1 MPQAAAPLL
10 PADTA
15 SRPLRLLRYDL
26 SGSNALDKPLR
37 VKIQQVTSGSRIS
50 VRSVA
55 DGVAASH
62 NGDSVLRWLAEAR
75 KQMRKSIPFI
85 ALGLGLV
92 LTTFWIV
99 AIAWLPLQFLGAAL
113 SKVL

>member
-1 MPQAAAPLL
+1 
-10 PADTA
+10 
-15 SRPLRLLRYDL
+15 
-26 SGSNALDKPLR
+26 
-37 VKIQQVTSGSRIS
+37 
-50 VRSVA
+50 
-55 DGVAASH
+55 
-62 NGDSVLRWLAEAR
+62 
-75 KQMRKSIPFI
+75 MRNSIPFI

>member
-1 MPQAAAPLL
+1 M
-10 PADTA
+10 A
-15 SRPLRLLRYDL
+15 SQHLRLFRYDL
-26 SGSNALDKPLR
+26 SGSITLAETSE
-37 VKIQQVTSGSRIS
+37 VKMPQVTSGTQVSI
-50 VRSVA
+50 RSVA

-62 NGDSVLRWLAEAR
+62 NGDSVLHWLAEAR